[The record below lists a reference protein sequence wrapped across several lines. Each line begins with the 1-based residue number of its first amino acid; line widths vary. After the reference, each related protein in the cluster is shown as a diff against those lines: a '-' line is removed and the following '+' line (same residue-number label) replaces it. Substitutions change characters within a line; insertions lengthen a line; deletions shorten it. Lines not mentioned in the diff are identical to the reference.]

1 MRKVSMSY
9 LFSFSRYQ
17 IKYIIQF
24 LFRQLMMSQTLRFI
38 LDGQQG
44 EKDRRTEIQKF
55 EYLGEEIKME
65 GRNTKI

>member
-1 MRKVSMSY
+1 
-9 LFSFSRYQ
+9 
-17 IKYIIQF
+17 
-24 LFRQLMMSQTLRFI
+24 MSQTLRFI
-38 LDGQQG
+38 LDGQQE